1 MSLSIGSTAP
11 DFTLFD
17 ADKNQVQLSMFRGR
31 KVVLAFFPAAFTG
44 VCKAELCSFQNA
56 IQRLN
61 DMNAVVLAI
70 AADQPFANKA
80 FADANGLSFPVLS
93 DYTRSTINAY
103 DVALAD
109 FAGLPGYTAS
119 HRATYVID
127 GSGIVQFVDVTENP
141 GIEPNYDAIYAAV
154 EATA

>member
-1 MSLSIGSTAP
+1 MSLAIGSIAP

-17 ADKNQVQLSMFRGR
+17 ADKNQVQLSSFRGR

-44 VCKAELCSFQNA
+44 VCQAELCSFQRS

-61 DMNAVVLAI
+61 DMNAVVLAVT
-70 AADQPFANKA
+70 ADQPFANKA
-80 FADANGLSFPVLS
+80 FADANGLTFPVLS
-93 DYTRSTINAY
+93 DYTRGTINAY

-119 HRATYVID
+119 QRATYVLDAD
-127 GSGIVQFVDVTENP
+127 GVVRFVDVTENP
-141 GIEPNYDAIYAAV
+141 GIEPNYDAIYEAV
-154 EATA
+154 ESV